1 MATAEQIQLLPEV
14 EAFISQ
20 GLIGAW
26 INGRACEGSDGIFT
40 TLNPGNGQKISEIAA
55 CSPVDV
61 NLSLIHI

>member
-26 INGRACEGSDGIFT
+26 IDGRAREGSDGTFT
-40 TLNPGNGQKISEIAA
+40 TLNPVSYTHLTLPTIRL
-55 CSPVDV
+55 V
-61 NLSLIHI
+61 